1 VEKHNFSYVSSKNF
15 TIPPTIFHPPFATR
29 NPSYYLLSK
38 EKKSVLKKIPKQVI
52 ILGFVSLFTDMASEM
67 LYPVTPIFLTAV
79 LGSSM
84 AVVGLIEGIA
94 ELTAG
99 ILKGYAGSLS
109 DKLKKRSIFVVI
121 GYSIS
126 ALSKPLPGIFPSI
139 GIVGASRA
147 TDRVGKGIRT
157 APRDALLASYSE
169 KNMGAVF
176 GFHRGMDT
184 LGAAIGPLLALLFL
198 NLYHDNYQLIFLIAF
213 IPSIIAVSF
222 TLSVKDNIIIK
233 EKKNS
238 KNLLLFFKESSKTFK
253 QIILLLTLFA
263 FVNSSDVFLI
273 LKSRAVTSSS
283 SLAIIGYVFYNLVYA
298 FASYPVGKISDKLG
312 KKKILI
318 TGFIIY
324 SLVYL
329 GFALVNN
336 LPIIFLLFAF
346 YGIYAAST
354 EGIAKAWVSDLI
366 PDENRG
372 KAIGI
377 LTMTTS
383 IAIMLGSFLA
393 GVLWDTFG
401 SAVPFL
407 FSSIISLS
415 VAIIFIFTKE

>member
-1 VEKHNFSYVSSKNF
+1 MK
-15 TIPPTIFHPPFATR
+15 
-29 NPSYYLLSK
+29 LK
-38 EKKSVLKKIPKQVI
+38 ELPKQVI
-52 ILGFVSLFTDMASEM
+52 LLGLVSLFTDMASEM
-67 LYPVTPIFLTAV
+67 LYPVTPIFLTVV

-99 ILKGYAGSLS
+99 ILKGYSGNLS
-109 DKLKKRSIFVVI
+109 DKLRKRSIFVVI

-139 GIVGASRA
+139 GVVAASRT
-147 TDRVGKGIRT
+147 TDRIGKGIRT
-157 APRDALLASYSE
+157 APRDALLASYSG
-169 KNMGAVF
+169 KNTGAVF

-184 LGAAIGPLLALLFL
+184 LGAAIGPLLALLL
-198 NLYHDNYQLIFLIAF
+198 LSVYQNNYQLIFLIAF
-213 IPSIIAVSF
+213 VPSLIAVSL
-222 TLSVKDNIIIK
+222 TLVVKDNVIVK
-233 EKKNS
+233 DKKDR
-238 KNLLLFFKESSKTFK
+238 KNFLLFFNQSSRTFK
-253 QIILLLTLFA
+253 KIILLLTLFA
-263 FVNSSDVFLI
+263 LVNSSDVFLI
-273 LKSRAVTSSS
+273 LKSRAVTNSS

-298 FASYPVGKISDKLG
+298 FASYPVGKVSDKLG

-324 SLVYL
+324 SFVYL
-329 GFALVNN
+329 GFALANN
-336 LPIIFLLFAF
+336 LTIIFVLFAF

-372 KAIGI
+372 TAIGI

-393 GVLWDTFG
+393 GILWDKFG

-407 FSSIISLS
+407 LSSIVSF
-415 VAIIFIFTKE
+415 IIALLLFLFREEGN